1 MDTYVEQFLDMDP
14 EHKEYICTEDLQK
27 FKQKKQLQEDF
38 VQDWQQK
45 FNPNNSDKI
54 TLVDVCRTRGV
65 DIKDVR
71 KFYGPMPDELRD
83 VEIIECDM
91 PLVMRVQVCKVI
103 NEGQK
108 HCPDE
113 PSFVQYIKK
122 TLDRQFG
129 KLWHVITV
137 HGRYYSFYTYEMGYN
152 FAFRK
157 NDCIFLVYKTPDVE
171 DS

>member
-113 PSFVQYIKK
+113 PVSKGVLNRCVFPSNKR
-122 TLDRQFG
+122 LDPFCMQ
-129 KLWHVITV
+129 T
-137 HGRYYSFYTYEMGYN
+137 
-152 FAFRK
+152 
-157 NDCIFLVYKTPDVE
+157 
-171 DS
+171 